1 MVAMTVLPAA
11 GGPFAVEPATVRSGG
26 PRSSPLRDGGTSVAA
41 LLAAGFALRAIGHL
55 AAASDPD
62 WRQAVASTGTILYC
76 LGFGYALLGLS
87 SMRRS
92 GALHFGAICL
102 CAGSLLQPLLGATQ
116 FGLALIAAGGALLML
131 ALGNAARR
139 SMDSVYRLAGFVAA
153 TGPALFALHAVA
165 FTGSDEVLAA
175 RFLRLG
181 ATAAMALPLL
191 AMLYRTA
198 HAGDSTRPARIART
212 LFTVGMVAMPV
223 ALVLSSLVDQRVK
236 YALGPASDCFTIGL
250 MIACFQAWRRA
261 DRAALTGFGIVLAS
275 MLLGKLMG
283 IYAFDG
289 PFAAPAALAAYADAW
304 RVALRHFHIDL
315 MVMGF
320 AVLVWPALVR
330 PRVAGAGALA
340 LGLGLLSAGLG
351 RWSALAGVAAVGW
364 LITFWRGRAG
374 A

>member
-1 MVAMTVLPAA
+1 MTVLPAA

-116 FGLALIAAGGALLML
+116 FGLALVAAGGALLML